1 MKIYDASESRWEREV
16 FNATIVRNIYF
27 KLFNLKISMQQ
38 SLEIIISIILILKCY
53 ATIVRNIYFKLLN

>member
-27 KLFNLKISMQQ
+27 ELFNLKISMQQ

-53 ATIVRNIYFKLLN
+53 ATIVRNIYFK